1 VTVGH
6 DDRRSRLEALFA
18 AHGAAVLGYARR
30 RSDAATAE
38 DVLAEVFVVA
48 WRRLDR
54 MPDDALPWLL
64 SCARRV
70 LANQRRGERRQLAL
84 VKRLAAVS
92 PRPAIEFAFSSGT
105 GRLADAL
112 ASLSDL
118 DREVLLLVAWEDL
131 SVDRAAAVFG
141 CSPNAFSTRL
151 RRARKRLV
159 AALSAPDSADN
170 ATPTAVARD

>member
-6 DDRRSRLEALFA
+6 DERRLRLEALFA
-18 AHGAAVLGYARR
+18 AHGAAVLAYARR
-30 RSDAATAE
+30 RCDAATAE

-54 MPDDALPWLL
+54 MPADALPWLL

-70 LANQRRGERRQLAL
+70 LANERRGERRQLAL
-84 VKRLAAVS
+84 VTRLATMV
-92 PRPAIEFAFSSGT
+92 PRATAESAADFGT

-112 ASLSDL
+112 ARLSDL

-131 SVDRAAAVFG
+131 SVDRAAVVLG
-141 CSPNAFSTRL
+141 CSPNTFSTRL
-151 RRARKRLV
+151 GRARKRLASALGEAGSPGQAAPTEV
-159 AALSAPDSADN
+159 AHD
-170 ATPTAVARD
+170 